1 MCLFISL
8 SFAFHMWLN
17 TSTLQTTSFLIF
29 EFFQTEWVW
38 KPETLDARRK
48 LLWTDW
54 AKCSATWGCRAGR
67 QYRHL
72 QAGPSGILVE
82 KYWMEAR
89 TGLPSPPPLPKVLPL
104 LNITHG
110 RHQKQRASFF
120 PWLGK
125 IVSNFVMYM
134 KREVGGRGDT
144 LYFYFFTLF
153 KYFGINLHSL
163 PPASTSFLTPCSVA
177 LNFLGLEY
185 PPNPRRMNFH

>member
-1 MCLFISL
+1 
-8 SFAFHMWLN
+8 MWLN

-38 KPETLDARRK
+38 KPEILDARRK

-54 AKCSATWGCRAGR
+54 AKCSAAWGCRAGR

-72 QAGPSGILVE
+72 QAGPSGILFE

-89 TGLPSPPPLPKVLPL
+89 TGLPSPPPLPKLLPL
-104 LNITHG
+104 SNITHG

-120 PWLGK
+120 SWLGK

-134 KREVGGRGDT
+134 KREVGGGT
-144 LYFYFFTLF
+144 FNFYFFTLF

-185 PPNPRRMNFH
+185 PPDPWRTNFH

>member
-1 MCLFISL
+1 MYLFISL

-38 KPETLDARRK
+38 KPEILDARRK

-54 AKCSATWGCRAGR
+54 AKCSAAWGCRAGR

-82 KYWMEAR
+82 KYWMEAC
-89 TGLPSPPPLPKVLPL
+89 TGLPSPPPLPKLLPL
-104 LNITHG
+104 SNITHG
-110 RHQKQRASFF
+110 RHPKQRASFF

-134 KREVGGRGDT
+134 KREVGGGV
-144 LYFYFFTLF
+144 LLIFIFLPSLNILESIY
-153 KYFGINLHSL
+153 IHCPL
-163 PPASTSFLTPCSVA
+163 PPPHSSPLAQW
-177 LNFLGLEY
+177 
-185 PPNPRRMNFH
+185 H